1 MFGILVE
8 FRLIELFF
16 LYLVLVL
23 VHLRDHCLVFG
34 HYFDGRG
41 QVDIEVGPLGIVI
54 IEATTVL
61 VRLWVVEGCPE
72 IGVFVTLP
80 HDGIVSSGSAFVGL
94 QHLYVFMGAL

>member
-1 MFGILVE
+1 M
-8 FRLIELFF
+8 
-16 LYLVLVL
+16 
-23 VHLRDHCLVFG
+23 
-34 HYFDGRG
+34 
-41 QVDIEVGPLGIVI
+41 I